1 MRQNLKSK
9 TAGFNISDF
18 AKKANLATIIQK
30 NFRQTLVLMQ
40 NSALQEKFNSG
51 GNSYIP
57 CLLQIITFRFTYD
70 ERKMCSTIKKSKNI
84 MNIIVA

>member
-1 MRQNLKSK
+1 
-9 TAGFNISDF
+9 
-18 AKKANLATIIQK
+18 
-30 NFRQTLVLMQ
+30 MQ

-57 CLLQIITFRFTYD
+57 CLLQIITFRFTYG

>member
-30 NFRQTLVLMQ
+30 ISDKL
-40 NSALQEKFNSG
+40 
-51 GNSYIP
+51 
-57 CLLQIITFRFTYD
+57 
-70 ERKMCSTIKKSKNI
+70 
-84 MNIIVA
+84 

>member
-1 MRQNLKSK
+1 
-9 TAGFNISDF
+9 
-18 AKKANLATIIQK
+18 
-30 NFRQTLVLMQ
+30 MQ
-40 NSALQEKFNSG
+40 NSALQENFNSG

-57 CLLQIITFRFTYD
+57 CLLQIITFRFTYG